1 MGLKERQAAI
11 AAIEKLRKGRCLIVI
26 CNFDR
31 PAQPPELPGPST
43 QFQEDMK
50 EPLYCVLKG
59 MLRQEGSLDVF
70 LYTGGGSTNAV
81 WPIAGLLAEF
91 DSNVE
96 VLIPFRA
103 HSSGTLLALAGKKII
118 MTRLSELS
126 PIDPATTNAFNPRDS
141 DNRQLDIAVEDVMA
155 YQEFWRETLDAIGG
169 ADLAAKEKASLLLPH
184 LNKLSQEIHPLA
196 LGNVHR
202 VCAQIL
208 VLAKMLLQQHYK
220 EEKIDNIVDLLSK
233 KFHSHHHKINRH
245 EARKILGDDHVEF
258 ASPELEAAM
267 DALLLQYEDDFKLRQ
282 PFFLSAYMGNDTE
295 KDARFVGGIIES
307 GRGSYIFETKLKIS
321 EPLAISAG
329 QLQVSPENALSPIAG
344 LPKPYEW
351 QITEQGWRPAD
362 KKHKPSAVDDD

>member
-1 MGLKERQAAI
+1 
-11 AAIEKLRKGRCLIVI
+11 
-26 CNFDR
+26 
-31 PAQPPELPGPST
+31 
-43 QFQEDMK
+43 MK

-59 MLRQEGSLDVF
+59 MFRQEGSLDVF
-70 LYTGGGSTNAV
+70 LYTGGGTTTPFGYRRIVSG
-81 WPIAGLLAEF
+81 IRLKRG
-91 DSNVE
+91 S
-96 VLIPFRA
+96 LIPFRA
-103 HSSGTLLALAGKKII
+103 HSSGTLLALAGKKIV

-295 KDARFVGGIIES
+295 KDARFVGGIIEL
-307 GRGSYIFETKLKIS
+307 GRGSDIFETKLKIS
-321 EPLAISAG
+321 ELSRSRRANCRSRRRTRYPRLRGCQALRVANHRARVEAG
-329 QLQVSPENALSPIAG
+329 
-344 LPKPYEW
+344 
-351 QITEQGWRPAD
+351 R
-362 KKHKPSAVDDD
+362 